1 MSHTVAVYAGTF
13 DPLTCGHE
21 DIARRAAKIFDQVI
35 VAIAASEKKK
45 PLFALAERIE
55 IARETLADLP
65 NVEVKGFSSLL
76 MQFADQEKAH
86 VVVRGLRAVSDFDYE
101 FQLAGM
107 NRDLYPEIE
116 TVFMTPGEQ
125 YMFIS
130 ATLVRE
136 IAAFGGDVSKF
147 VSPRVAARLKSK
159 YGGKG
164 AP

>member
-1 MSHTVAVYAGTF
+1 MSKTVAVYAGTF
-13 DPLTCGHE
+13 DPLTRGHE
-21 DIARRAAKIFDQVI
+21 DIARRAAKIFDRVI

-45 PLFALAERIE
+45 PLFELPERIE
-55 IARETLADLP
+55 IARESLADLP
-65 NVEVKGFSSLL
+65 NIEVKGFTSLL
-76 MQFADQEKAH
+76 MQFACQEKAD

-107 NRDLYPEIE
+107 NRDLFPEIE

-136 IAAFGGDVSKF
+136 IAMFGGDVGKF
-147 VSPRVAARLKSK
+147 VSPQVAARIKQK
-159 YGGKG
+159 FGN
-164 AP
+164 

>member
-1 MSHTVAVYAGTF
+1 MSTTIAVYAGTF
-13 DPLTCGHE
+13 DPLTRGHE
-21 DIARRAAKIFDQVI
+21 DIARRAARIFDKVI
-35 VAIAASEKKK
+35 IAIAVSEKKK
-45 PLFALAERIE
+45 PIFSLEERIE
-55 IARETLADLP
+55 IAREVMGGLP

-76 MQFADQEKAH
+76 MQFARQEEAQ
-86 VVVRGLRAVSDFDYE
+86 VVIRGVRAVSDFDYE

-136 IAAFGGDVSKF
+136 IAAFGGDVTKF
-147 VSPRVAARLKSK
+147 VPPPVVARLKAK
-159 YGGKG
+159 YHN
-164 AP
+164 

>member
-1 MSHTVAVYAGTF
+1 MTKTVAVYAGTF
-13 DPLTCGHE
+13 DPLTRGHE
-21 DIARRAAKIFDQVI
+21 DIARRAAKIFDRVI

-45 PLFALAERIE
+45 PLFDLEERIE

-65 NVEVKGFSSLL
+65 NIEVKGFTSLL
-76 MQFADQEKAH
+76 MQFASKENAD

-107 NRDLYPEIE
+107 NRDLYPDIE

-136 IAAFGGDVSKF
+136 IAAFGGDVGKF
-147 VSPRVAARLKSK
+147 LSPAVAKRIKKKFSN
-159 YGGKG
+159 
-164 AP
+164 

>member
-1 MSHTVAVYAGTF
+1 MNHTVAVYAGTF
-13 DPLTCGHE
+13 DPLTRGHE
-21 DIARRAAKIFDQVI
+21 DIARRATRIFDRVI
-35 VAIAASEKKK
+35 VGIAASEKKK
-45 PLFALAERIE
+45 PLFSLEERIE
-55 IARETLADLP
+55 IAKEVLHDLP
-65 NVEVKGFSSLL
+65 NLEVQGFSTLL
-76 MQFADQEKAH
+76 MQFARQEKAQ
-86 VVVRGLRAVSDFDYE
+86 VVVRGVRAVSDFDYE

-147 VSPRVAARLKSK
+147 APPRVVERLKQK
-159 YGGKG
+159 FGG
-164 AP
+164 

>member
-1 MSHTVAVYAGTF
+1 MSQTIAVYAGTF
-13 DPLTCGHE
+13 DPLTRGHE
-21 DIARRAAKIFDQVI
+21 DIARRASKIFDKVI

-45 PLFALAERIE
+45 PIFALEERIE
-55 IARETLADLP
+55 IAQEVLTDLP

-76 MQFADQEKAH
+76 MQFAHQENAK
-86 VVVRGLRAVSDFDYE
+86 VVIRGVRAVSDFDYE

-116 TVFMTPGEQ
+116 TVFMTPSEK

-147 VSPRVAARLKSK
+147 APPQVVARLKAK
-159 YGGKG
+159 YNN
-164 AP
+164 